1 MLRKIEGA
9 KNLQPGKM
17 KEFKVNEISV
27 LLINYQEKY
36 YAVSNKCPHLGCK
49 LSQGILEENNL
60 TCPCHGS
67 KFDITN
73 GKLVEWISR
82 WPRFISLLTKSLGL
96 ARSLV
101 AYPIVEKDND
111 VYIDI

>member
-9 KNLQPGKM
+9 KTLHPGKM
-17 KEFKVNEISV
+17 KEFKVNEISI
-27 LLINYQEKY
+27 LLINYQEKL
-36 YAVSNKCPHLGCK
+36 YAVSNKCTHLGCK
-49 LSQGILEENNL
+49 LSKGTLEENNL

-82 WPRFISLLTKSLGL
+82 WPGFISSLTKSLGL
-96 ARSLV
+96 ARPLV
-101 AYPIVEKDND
+101 AYKIAEKDND